1 MFAVES
7 NECVEVRLHRRW
19 FQPMVEEG
27 NQNLLSATSGHL
39 PVLPRITVIHA
50 VMMNDAVC
58 ELTFSVFSLS

>member
-1 MFAVES
+1 
-7 NECVEVRLHRRW
+7 
-19 FQPMVEEG
+19 MVEEG

-58 ELTFSVFSLS
+58 ELTFSVFALS

>member
-27 NQNLLSATSGHL
+27 NQNLLSATSRNL
-39 PVLPRITVIHA
+39 PVPPPTIVIHA
-50 VMMNDAVC
+50 VVMNDAVR